1 MSQTGKIQLVLS
13 PQAERYVRRDAPV
26 EVRRMAARGAL
37 PLAPVELAT
46 VLFALLHDP
55 DDQVKVEAERSLAGL
70 PLADE
75 KPEEVENWIQQRMT
89 LHRAVPSE
97 HLQHRGDGL
106 WLDGVVHCRPAAVP

>member
-46 VLFALLHDP
+46 VLFATGRVAVRLRYR
-55 DDQVKVEAERSLAGL
+55 QVYGTPCRTAARLARVFALRGWTGVPRPCSSPHCDL
-70 PLADE
+70 
-75 KPEEVENWIQQRMT
+75 
-89 LHRAVPSE
+89 RA
-97 HLQHRGDGL
+97 
-106 WLDGVVHCRPAAVP
+106 RPTP